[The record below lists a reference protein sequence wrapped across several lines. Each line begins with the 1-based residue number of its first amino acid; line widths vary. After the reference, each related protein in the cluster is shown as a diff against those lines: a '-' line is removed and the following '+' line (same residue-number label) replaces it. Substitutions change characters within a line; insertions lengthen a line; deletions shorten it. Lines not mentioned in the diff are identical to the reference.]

1 MRYAAQ
7 AQMVPRKAQRFDA
20 LPATIADVSLLPNIP
35 SPLAEA
41 SAVALEWPRLR
52 ELIAGRASSPLGRAW
67 VLALEPSAGRV
78 WIESQ
83 QQRTGEIRDLM
94 TGGGSF
100 EFHGLFDPTE
110 RLEQARLEGAALEA
124 LEINAL
130 LTVVERVA
138 AWRALLISPAGRAR
152 VWPGIAGLSA
162 ALVEHDFAPLLHA
175 LRGKIE
181 PDGSLSD
188 EASHELR
195 RIRRAMERQ
204 HRAIEESLRKS
215 LRALASDGSTQEELI
230 TVRGERFVI
239 PVKAEFRRRVQGVIH
254 GSSSSGQTVF
264 VEPLE
269 TIEQNN
275 ELVRL
280 LDEELREIHRILVAM
295 TRAIGEQADAILLGT
310 TVLAEVESHF
320 ARARFADELGCV
332 RPKFTSH
339 ISESRCGAPA
349 PGDPTHDDETVMDGA
364 PKCIGLS
371 LVNARHPLLELRLRR
386 SGEAAVPIT
395 LALEPD
401 ARQLII
407 SGPNTGGKTVALKT
421 TGLLALMAQAGVP
434 VPAEAATLPLFHAI
448 YADIGDAQS
457 IESNLSSFSSHV
469 LNVDRIARLANE
481 DSLVLLDELGSATDP
496 EEGAAL
502 AVAIA
507 SHFLNMRAWSCITTH
522 LTSLKVYAANRAGVL
537 NAAVGFDQATL
548 SPTYQL
554 RLGVPGASAGL
565 NIAERL
571 GLMAEIVAAA
581 RAQLTTQAAD
591 IGVLLDQLHA
601 QLTAASG
608 EREAL
613 RVREREIARERLRLE
628 TEGRAEQKARTKEL
642 EAKLNSL
649 IGEFEGQLRET
660 VKAIDDKAVAK
671 KIARE
676 AGSAVARVR
685 REFAEQFNSTVVA
698 HTTGAD
704 KNDPA
709 AQAGGRGVSAVRA
722 VKVGDLVKLKSL
734 GREARVER
742 VIDDKNFE
750 VPGGDDEDAR
760 RARRYCGGDAGGGSH
775 STGGCA
781 QAWRN
786 HGADNEQCGYGADGD
801 QCDWADG
808 RGRAGRGFALP
819 GPRVHGRAA
828 PRPHR
833 AWDGD
838 GDSAADAKGVSEEPS
853 AGDQRDRAAARPGW
867 AGRDRGGVEAVRFL
881 AITAISS
888 FKFGL
893 WHHPHIVLRAL
904 VYRDGRYHVPDMF
917 FGLALGLVQKKPER
931 INKNVVCCRPV
942 VFLGSPNL
950 FDPAYGCPL
959 FSGERNGCPLGI
971 VRDVFLSWAH
981 VYFAVDNII
990 ALLHYCVIMQ

>member
-1 MRYAAQ
+1 M
-7 AQMVPRKAQRFDA
+7 DA
-20 LPATIADVSLLPNIP
+20 LPDTIADVSLLPNIP

-41 SAVALEWPRLR
+41 SSVALEWPRLR
-52 ELIAGRASSPLGRAW
+52 ELIAGHATSPLGRAW
-67 VLALEPSAGRV
+67 VLALEPCADRT
-78 WIESQ
+78 WIEAQ
-83 QQRTGEIRDLM
+83 QQRTGEIRDLL

-124 LEINAL
+124 LVINAL

-138 AWRALLISPAGRAR
+138 AWRALLISPVGRAR

-181 PDGSLSD
+181 PDGSISD
-188 EASHELR
+188 DASHELR

-215 LRALASDGSTQEELI
+215 LRALASEGSTQEELI

-239 PVKAEFRRRVQGVIH
+239 PVKAEFRKRVPGVIH

-280 LDEELREIHRILVAM
+280 LDEEQREIHRILVAM
-295 TRAIGEQADAILLGT
+295 TRAIGEQADAILLGA

-320 ARARFADELGCV
+320 ARARFANELECV
-332 RPKFTSH
+332 RPSF
-339 ISESRCGAPA
+339 GNL
-349 PGDPTHDDETVMDGA
+349 
-364 PKCIGLS
+364 LS
-371 LVNARHPLLELRLRR
+371 FKGARHPLLELRLRR
-386 SGEAAVPIT
+386 SGVTAVPLT
-395 LALEPD
+395 FVLEAD

-421 TGLLALMAQAGVP
+421 TGLLSLMAQAGLP
-434 VPAEAATLPLFHAI
+434 VPAEAATLPLFQAI

-457 IESNLSSFSSHV
+457 IESNLSSFSAHI
-469 LNVDRIARLANE
+469 LNVDRIARVADA

-496 EEGAAL
+496 EEGSAL

-507 SHFLNMRAWSCITTH
+507 GHFLNVHAWSCITTH

-571 GLMAEIVAAA
+571 GLMAEIVASA

-601 QLTAASG
+601 QLTAASS

-649 IGEFEGQLRET
+649 IGEFETQLREM

-671 KIARE
+671 KIARDS
-676 AGSAVARVR
+676 SARIARLR
-685 REFAEQFNSTVVA
+685 REFSEQFNSTVVA

-709 AQAGGRGVSAVRA
+709 VQAAGRVVAARA
-722 VKVGDLVKLKSL
+722 VKAGDLVKLKSL
-734 GREARVER
+734 GRQARVER
-742 VIDDKNFE
+742 VIDGKNFE
-750 VPGGDDEDAR
+750 VLVGTMKMRVAESDIAEVTPVVALTPLEAAR
-760 RARRYCGGDAGGGSH
+760 RRGGITVQMTSDSDSVPMEINVIGRTAEEAQDEVSRYLDRAFMAG
-775 STGGCA
+775 
-781 QAWRN
+781 
-786 HGADNEQCGYGADGD
+786 
-801 QCDWADG
+801 
-808 RGRAGRGFALP
+808 LP
-819 GPRVHGRAA
+819 HVRIVHGT
-828 PRPHR
+828 
-833 AWDGD
+833 GM
-838 GDSAADAKGVSEEPS
+838 G
-853 AGDQRDRAAARPGW
+853 
-867 AGRDRGGVEAVRFL
+867 
-881 AITAISS
+881 
-888 FKFGL
+888 
-893 WHHPHIVLRAL
+893 VLRRTL
-904 VYRDGRYHVPDMF
+904 REF
-917 FGLALGLVQKKPER
+917 L
-931 INKNVVCCRPV
+931 KNHPQVTNVTEPPHNQGGQGATEVELR
-942 VFLGSPNL
+942 
-950 FDPAYGCPL
+950 
-959 FSGERNGCPLGI
+959 
-971 VRDVFLSWAH
+971 
-981 VYFAVDNII
+981 
-990 ALLHYCVIMQ
+990 Q

>member
-1 MRYAAQ
+1 
-7 AQMVPRKAQRFDA
+7 MVPRKAHRMDA
-20 LPATIADVSLLPNIP
+20 LPDTIADMSLLPNIP

-41 SAVALEWPRLR
+41 SSVALEWPRLR
-52 ELIAGRASSPLGRAW
+52 VTIAGHATSPLGRAW
-67 VLALEPSAGRV
+67 VQALEPCADRA
-78 WIESQ
+78 WIEAQ
-83 QQRTGEIRDLM
+83 QQRTGEIRDLL

-100 EFHGLFDPTE
+100 EFNGLFDPTD
-110 RLEQARLEGAALEA
+110 LLDQARLEGAALEA
-124 LEINAL
+124 QEINTL
-130 LTVVERVA
+130 LTVVERIA
-138 AWRALLISPAGRAR
+138 AWRTLMISPTGRALS
-152 VWPGIAGLSA
+152 WPGIAGLSA
-162 ALVEHDFAPLLHA
+162 ALVEHDFAPLLQA

-188 EASHELR
+188 DASHELR

-215 LRALASDGSTQEELI
+215 LRALASEGSTQEELI

-239 PVKAEFRRRVQGVIH
+239 PVKAEFRRRVPGVVH
-254 GSSSSGQTVF
+254 GTSSSGQTVF

-280 LDEELREIHRILVAM
+280 LDEEQREIHRILVAM

-310 TVLAEVESHF
+310 SVLAEVESHF
-320 ARARFADELGCV
+320 ARARFANELECV
-332 RPKFTSH
+332 RPSF
-339 ISESRCGAPA
+339 SESASQRVSESAG
-349 PGDPTHDDETVMDGA
+349 
-364 PKCIGLS
+364 GL
-371 LVNARHPLLELRLRR
+371 LLTAARHPLLELRLRR
-386 SGEAAVPIT
+386 SGAATVPIT

-434 VPAEAATLPLFHAI
+434 VPAEAATLPLFRAI

-457 IESNLSSFSSHV
+457 IESNLSSFSAHI
-469 LNVDRIARLANE
+469 LNVDRIARVATE

-507 SHFLNMRAWSCITTH
+507 GHFLSMRAWICITTH

-571 GLMAEIVAAA
+571 GLMEEIVAAA
-581 RAQLTTQAAD
+581 RAQLTTQGAD

-608 EREAL
+608 ERETL
-613 RVREREIARERLRLE
+613 RLREREIARERLRLE

-642 EAKLNSL
+642 EGKLNSL
-649 IGEFEGQLRET
+649 IGEFEGQLREM

-671 KIARE
+671 KIARDS
-676 AGSAVARVR
+676 SARIARLR
-685 REFAEQFNSTVVA
+685 REFSEQFNSTVVA

-709 AQAGGRGVSAVRA
+709 AQAGGRGVAVRA

-734 GREARVER
+734 GRQARVER
-742 VIDDKNFE
+742 VIDPKNFE
-750 VPGGDDEDAR
+750 VLVGTMKMRVTESDIAEVTPMVALTPLEAAR
-760 RARRYCGGDAGGGSH
+760 RRGGITVQTSTDSDSVPMEINVIGRTAEEAQDEVSRYLDRAFMAG
-775 STGGCA
+775 
-781 QAWRN
+781 
-786 HGADNEQCGYGADGD
+786 
-801 QCDWADG
+801 
-808 RGRAGRGFALP
+808 LP
-819 GPRVHGRAA
+819 HIRIVHGT
-828 PRPHR
+828 
-833 AWDGD
+833 GM
-838 GDSAADAKGVSEEPS
+838 G
-853 AGDQRDRAAARPGW
+853 
-867 AGRDRGGVEAVRFL
+867 
-881 AITAISS
+881 
-888 FKFGL
+888 
-893 WHHPHIVLRAL
+893 VLRRTL
-904 VYRDGRYHVPDMF
+904 REF
-917 FGLALGLVQKKPER
+917 L
-931 INKNVVCCRPV
+931 KNHPQVTSVTEPPHDQGGQGATEVELR
-942 VFLGSPNL
+942 
-950 FDPAYGCPL
+950 
-959 FSGERNGCPLGI
+959 
-971 VRDVFLSWAH
+971 
-981 VYFAVDNII
+981 
-990 ALLHYCVIMQ
+990 Q

>member
-1 MRYAAQ
+1 
-7 AQMVPRKAQRFDA
+7 MVPRKVHRLNA
-20 LPATIADVSLLPNIP
+20 LPDTIADVPLLPNIP
-35 SPLAEA
+35 SPLPE
-41 SAVALEWPRLR
+41 SSSSVLEWPRLR
-52 ELIAGRASSPLGRAW
+52 ETIAGHASSPLGRGW
-67 VLALEPSAGRV
+67 VLALEPCADRA
-78 WIESQ
+78 WIEAQ
-83 QQRTGEIRDLM
+83 QQRTGEIRDLL

-100 EFHGLFDPTE
+100 EFHGLIDPTE

-124 LEINAL
+124 QEINAL
-130 LTVVERVA
+130 LTVVERIA
-138 AWRALLISPAGRAR
+138 AWRALLISPTGRAR
-152 VWPGIAGLSA
+152 SWPGIAGLSA

-215 LRALASDGSTQEELI
+215 LRALASEGSTQEELI

-239 PVKAEFRRRVQGVIH
+239 PVKAEFRRRVPGVIH

-275 ELVRL
+275 ELQRL
-280 LDEELREIHRILVAM
+280 LDEEQREIHRILVAM

-310 TVLAEVESHF
+310 SVLAEVESHF
-320 ARARFADELGCV
+320 ARARFANELKCV
-332 RPKFTSH
+332 RPKFDH
-339 ISESRCGAPA
+339 
-349 PGDPTHDDETVMDGA
+349 PTHDDEAVMDGA
-364 PKCIGLS
+364 PKCGGLS

-386 SGEAAVPIT
+386 SGAVAVPIT

-421 TGLLALMAQAGVP
+421 TGLLAVMAQAGLP
-434 VPAEAATLPLFHAI
+434 VPAEAATLPLFQAI

-457 IESNLSSFSSHV
+457 IETNLSSFSAHV
-469 LNVDRIARLANE
+469 LNVDRIARVANE

-507 SHFLNMRAWSCITTH
+507 GHFLSLHAWSCITTH

-571 GLMAEIVAAA
+571 GLMAEIVAVA
-581 RAQLTTQAAD
+581 RTQLTTQAAD

-608 EREAL
+608 EREAM

-642 EAKLNSL
+642 ETKLNSL
-649 IGEFEGQLRET
+649 IGEFEAQLSEM

-671 KIARE
+671 KIARDS
-676 AGSAVARVR
+676 SARIARLR
-685 REFAEQFNSTVVA
+685 REFSEQFNSTVVA

-709 AQAGGRGVSAVRA
+709 AQAGGRGVALRA
-722 VKVGDLVKLKSL
+722 VKIGDLVKLKSL

-742 VIDDKNFE
+742 VIDSKNFE
-750 VPGGDDEDAR
+750 VLVGTMKMRVGESDIAEVTPVAVVTPANAAR
-760 RARRYCGGDAGGGSH
+760 
-775 STGGCA
+775 
-781 QAWRN
+781 
-786 HGADNEQCGYGADGD
+786 
-801 QCDWADG
+801 G
-808 RGRAGRGFALP
+808 RGGITVQTSSDSDSVPMEINVIGRTAEEAQDEVSRYLDRAFMAGLP
-819 GPRVHGRAA
+819 HIRIVHGTGMGILRRTLREYLKNH
-828 PRPHR
+828 PQVTSVTEPPH
-833 AWDGD
+833 
-838 GDSAADAKGVSEEPS
+838 
-853 AGDQRDRAAARPGW
+853 DQ
-867 AGRDRGGVEAVRFL
+867 GGQGATEVE
-881 AITAISS
+881 
-888 FKFGL
+888 
-893 WHHPHIVLRAL
+893 LR
-904 VYRDGRYHVPDMF
+904 
-917 FGLALGLVQKKPER
+917 Q
-931 INKNVVCCRPV
+931 
-942 VFLGSPNL
+942 
-950 FDPAYGCPL
+950 
-959 FSGERNGCPLGI
+959 
-971 VRDVFLSWAH
+971 
-981 VYFAVDNII
+981 
-990 ALLHYCVIMQ
+990 

>member
-1 MRYAAQ
+1 
-7 AQMVPRKAQRFDA
+7 MVPRKAQRFDA
-20 LPATIADVSLLPNIP
+20 LPDTIADVSLLPYIP

-67 VLALEPSAGRV
+67 VLALEPSANRV
-78 WIESQ
+78 WIEAQ
-83 QQRTGEIRDLM
+83 QQRTGEIRDLL

-110 RLEQARLEGAALEA
+110 RLEQAGIEGTALEA

-188 EASHELR
+188 DASHELR

-204 HRAIEESLRKS
+204 HRVIEESLRKS
-215 LRALASDGSTQEELI
+215 LRAMASEGSTQEELI

-239 PVKAEFRRRVQGVIH
+239 PVKAEFRRRVPGVIH

-280 LDEELREIHRILVAM
+280 LDEEQREIHRILVAM

-320 ARARFADELGCV
+320 ARARFADEMECV
-332 RPKFTSH
+332 RPAF
-339 ISESRCGAPA
+339 C
-349 PGDPTHDDETVMDGA
+349 DPTHDDETVMDGA
-364 PKCIGLS
+364 PKSVGLR
-371 LVNARHPLLELRLRR
+371 LTAARHPLLELRLRR
-386 SGEAAVPIT
+386 TGAAAVPIT

-421 TGLLALMAQAGVP
+421 TGLLAVMAQAGVP
-434 VPAEAATLPLFHAI
+434 VPAEAATLPLFRAI

-469 LNVDRIARLANE
+469 LNVDRIAHVANE

-507 SHFLNMRAWSCITTH
+507 EHFLSVRAWSCITTH

-548 SPTYQL
+548 SPTYQI

-608 EREAL
+608 ERETL
-613 RVREREIARERLRLE
+613 RVREREITRERLRLE
-628 TEGRAEQKARTKEL
+628 TEGRADQKARTKEL

-649 IGEFEGQLRET
+649 IGDFEHQLRET

-676 AGSAVARVR
+676 AGSAVARVKR
-685 REFAEQFNSTVVA
+685 QFAEQFNSTVVA

-704 KNDPA
+704 KNDSG
-709 AQAGGRGVSAVRA
+709 AQAGGRGAVALRA
-722 VKVGDLVKLKSL
+722 VKAGDLVKLKSL

-742 VIDDKNFE
+742 VIDAKKIE
-750 VPGGDDEDAR
+750 VSVGTMKMRAALSDITEVTPVAMATPAEAAR
-760 RARRYCGGDAGGGSH
+760 RRGGITVQTTSNSDSVPMEINVIGRTADEAQDEVSRYLDRAIMAG
-775 STGGCA
+775 
-781 QAWRN
+781 
-786 HGADNEQCGYGADGD
+786 
-801 QCDWADG
+801 
-808 RGRAGRGFALP
+808 LP
-819 GPRVHGRAA
+819 HVRIVHGT
-828 PRPHR
+828 
-833 AWDGD
+833 GM
-838 GDSAADAKGVSEEPS
+838 G
-853 AGDQRDRAAARPGW
+853 
-867 AGRDRGGVEAVRFL
+867 
-881 AITAISS
+881 
-888 FKFGL
+888 
-893 WHHPHIVLRAL
+893 VLRRTL
-904 VYRDGRYHVPDMF
+904 REF
-917 FGLALGLVQKKPER
+917 L
-931 INKNVVCCRPV
+931 KNHPQVTSVTEPPHDQGGQGATEVELR
-942 VFLGSPNL
+942 
-950 FDPAYGCPL
+950 
-959 FSGERNGCPLGI
+959 
-971 VRDVFLSWAH
+971 
-981 VYFAVDNII
+981 
-990 ALLHYCVIMQ
+990 Q

>member
-1 MRYAAQ
+1 
-7 AQMVPRKAQRFDA
+7 MVPRKAHRMDA
-20 LPATIADVSLLPNIP
+20 LPDTIADMSLLPNIP

-41 SAVALEWPRLR
+41 SSVALEWPRLR
-52 ELIAGRASSPLGRAW
+52 ELIAGHAASVLGRAW
-67 VLALEPSAGRV
+67 VLALEPCADRT
-78 WIESQ
+78 WIDGQ
-83 QQRTGEIRDLM
+83 QQRTGEVRDLL

-100 EFHGLFDPTE
+100 EFHGLFDPTD
-110 RLEQARLEGAALEA
+110 LLDQARLEGAALEA
-124 LEINAL
+124 QEINAL

-138 AWRALLISPAGRAR
+138 AWRTLLISPAGRGRA
-152 VWPGIAGLSA
+152 WPGIAGLSA

-188 EASHELR
+188 DASHELR

-239 PVKAEFRRRVQGVIH
+239 PVKAEFRRRVPGVVH

-280 LDEELREIHRILVAM
+280 LDEEQREIHRILVAM

-310 TVLAEVESHF
+310 SVLAEAESHF
-320 ARARFADELGCV
+320 ARARFANELGCV
-332 RPKFTSH
+332 RPIF
-339 ISESRCGAPA
+339 SESASQRVSESAG
-349 PGDPTHDDETVMDGA
+349 
-364 PKCIGLS
+364 GLL
-371 LVNARHPLLELRLRR
+371 LVGARHPLLELRLRR
-386 SGEAAVPIT
+386 SGAAAIPIT

-421 TGLLALMAQAGVP
+421 TGLLALMAQAGLP
-434 VPAEAATLPLFHAI
+434 VPAEAATLPLFQAI

-457 IESNLSSFSSHV
+457 IESNLSSFSAHV
-469 LNVDRIARLANE
+469 LNVDRIARVATE

-507 SHFLNMRAWSCITTH
+507 GHFLNVRAWSCITTH
-522 LTSLKVYAANRAGVL
+522 LTSLKVYAANRPGVL

-613 RVREREIARERLRLE
+613 RLREREIARERLRLE

-649 IGEFEGQLRET
+649 IGDFETQLREM
-660 VKAIDDKAVAK
+660 VKAIDDKAVGK

-676 AGSAVARVR
+676 AGSAVARVK
-685 REFAEQFNSTVVA
+685 REFSEQFNSTVVA

-709 AQAGGRGVSAVRA
+709 AQAGGRGVAPRA

-734 GREARVER
+734 GRQARVER
-742 VIDDKNFE
+742 VIDPKNFE
-750 VPGGDDEDAR
+750 VLVGTMKMRVAESDIAEVTPVAAVTPLEAAR
-760 RARRYCGGDAGGGSH
+760 RRGGITVQTSTDSDSVPMEINVIGRTAEEAQDEVSRYLDRAFMAG
-775 STGGCA
+775 
-781 QAWRN
+781 
-786 HGADNEQCGYGADGD
+786 
-801 QCDWADG
+801 
-808 RGRAGRGFALP
+808 LP
-819 GPRVHGRAA
+819 HIRIVHGT
-828 PRPHR
+828 
-833 AWDGD
+833 GM
-838 GDSAADAKGVSEEPS
+838 G
-853 AGDQRDRAAARPGW
+853 
-867 AGRDRGGVEAVRFL
+867 
-881 AITAISS
+881 
-888 FKFGL
+888 
-893 WHHPHIVLRAL
+893 VLRRTL
-904 VYRDGRYHVPDMF
+904 REF
-917 FGLALGLVQKKPER
+917 L
-931 INKNVVCCRPV
+931 KNHPQVTSVTEPPHDQGGQGATEVELR
-942 VFLGSPNL
+942 
-950 FDPAYGCPL
+950 
-959 FSGERNGCPLGI
+959 
-971 VRDVFLSWAH
+971 
-981 VYFAVDNII
+981 
-990 ALLHYCVIMQ
+990 Q